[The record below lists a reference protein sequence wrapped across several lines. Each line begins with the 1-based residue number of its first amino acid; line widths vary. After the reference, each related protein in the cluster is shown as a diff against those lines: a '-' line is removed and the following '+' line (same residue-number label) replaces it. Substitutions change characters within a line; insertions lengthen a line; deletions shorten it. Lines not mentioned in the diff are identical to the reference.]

1 MCGPSDYAPEEEIM
15 RVQRLLPWG
24 YPRAYD
30 PLTDSITN
38 SVWNVTA
45 ASAACV
51 KPTPR
56 PSSNVLGWARNE
68 MRMLARMTGKPPA
81 KLECNPPPLSSTP
94 ENLWEAG
101 AYKQLAKM
109 LPIADEKL
117 CQTSYW
123 TCTCLE
129 HKDRCAIWGA
139 LKTHCGRPLR
149 TDACTLGDTYTL
161 ATPRSRW
168 YRFWHRVWS
177 WLKTIR
183 IEGCEEV

>member
-1 MCGPSDYAPEEEIM
+1 MCGPSDLAPEEEIM

-30 PLTDSITN
+30 PRTDSIVGSRW
-38 SVWNVTA
+38 SVTE

-51 KPTPR
+51 KIVPR
-56 PSSNVLGWARNE
+56 PSSNILGWARNE
-68 MRMLARMTGKPPA
+68 MRMLARKSKSMRALHEASNLIRVP
-81 KLECNPPPLSSTP
+81 TP

-101 AYKQLAKM
+101 AYKQLATM
-109 LPIADEKL
+109 QPIADEKL

-129 HKDRCAIWGA
+129 HKDRCAIWGT
-139 LKTHCGRPLR
+139 LKTHCDRPLR

-161 ATPRSRW
+161 ATRRSW
-168 YRFWHRVWS
+168 WSRFWS
-177 WLKTIR
+177 WVKRHLGPVGTV
-183 IEGCEEV
+183 EV